1 MEKEKLIIL
10 GNGIAGLT
18 AAVYA
23 GRATLNPLVIS
34 GPESGG
40 QLTMTTE
47 VENFPGFPEGIQGPE
62 LVENTKKQAER
73 FGARFKQE
81 IATKF
86 EKHEDNYKITL
97 SNGEEIITESL
108 IIATGASA
116 RWLGI
121 ESEQKYK
128 GRGIGTCAT
137 CDGFFYRG
145 KEVIVIGGGDSAME
159 ESNFLTKFANK
170 VTIVHRR
177 DEFRAS
183 KIMQEKTFKNP
194 KIEVVWNSEIAEF
207 LGDDKGITG
216 VKLKNTETGEI
227 TDFKCD
233 GVFLALG
240 HIPNTKIFKELLEL
254 NELGY
259 LKTDRDMNTALHG
272 VFGAGDVQDT
282 RFRQAVT
289 AAGSGCM
296 AAMQAEKYIEHKKK

>member
-1 MEKEKLIIL
+1 MEKIIIL
-10 GNGIAGLT
+10 GDGIAGLT

-23 GRATLNPLVIS
+23 ARATLNPLVIS

-47 VENFPGFPEGIQGPE
+47 VENFPGFPQGVQGPE
-62 LVENTKKQAER
+62 LVSNTKKQAER

-86 EKHEDNYKITL
+86 EEENGNYKLTL
-97 SNGEEIITESL
+97 SSGEEIISESI

-121 ESEQKYK
+121 ASEKQYK
-128 GRGIGTCAT
+128 GRGVGTCAT

-145 KEVIVIGGGDSAME
+145 KEVIVVGGGDSAME
-159 ESNFLTKFANK
+159 EANFLTKFANK
-170 VTIVHRR
+170 VTIIHRR

-183 KIMQEKTFKNP
+183 KIMQERTLKNP
-194 KIEVVWNSEIAEF
+194 KINVIWNSAISEYV
-207 LGDDKGITG
+207 GDEKGITG

-240 HIPNTKIFKELLEL
+240 HIPNTNIFKGKLEMHD
-254 NELGY
+254 NGY
-259 LKTDRDMNTALHG
+259 LKTDRDMKTNLQG
-272 VFGAGDVQDT
+272 VFGAGDVQDYK
-282 RFRQAVT
+282 FRQAIT

-296 AAMQAEKYIEHKKK
+296 AAMQAEKYLESKEHS

>member
-1 MEKEKLIIL
+1 MENIIIL

-23 GRATLNPLVIS
+23 ARATLNPLIIS

-40 QLTMTTE
+40 QLTMTTD

-81 IATKF
+81 IATNF
-86 EKHEDNYKITL
+86 EEQNGNFKLTL
-97 SNGEEIITESL
+97 SNGEEIETKSL

-116 RWLGI
+116 RWLGL
-121 ESEQKYK
+121 ESEKKFK
-128 GRGIGTCAT
+128 GKGVGTCAT

-145 KEVIVIGGGDSAME
+145 KDVVVVGGGDSAME
-159 ESNFLTKFANK
+159 EATFLTKFANK
-170 VTIVHRR
+170 VTIIHRK

-183 KIMQEKTFKNP
+183 RIMQDRALNNP
-194 KIEVVWNSEIAEF
+194 KIEVIWNSEIIEYI
-207 LGDDKGITG
+207 GDTQGLTG
-216 VKLKNTETGEI
+216 VKLKNNKTNEVTE
-227 TDFKCD
+227 FKCH

-240 HIPNTKIFKELLEL
+240 HIPNTTIFKGKLDLHD
-254 NELGY
+254 NGY
-259 LKTDRDMNTALHG
+259 LKTDRDMTTNING
-272 VFGAGDVQDT
+272 VFGAGDVQDYK
-282 RFRQAVT
+282 FRQAIT

-296 AAMQAEKYIEHKKK
+296 AAMQAEKYLEHKEHK

>member
-23 GRATLNPLVIS
+23 GRATLNPLIIS
-34 GPESGG
+34 GPQAGG

-81 IATKF
+81 IAVKF

-116 RWLGI
+116 RWLGL
-121 ESEQKYK
+121 ETEEKYK
-128 GRGIGTCAT
+128 GKGIGTCAT

-145 KEVIVIGGGDSAME
+145 KEVVVIGGGDSAME
-159 ESNFLTKFANK
+159 EANFLTKFANK
-170 VTIVHRR
+170 VTIIHRR

-183 KIMQEKTFKNP
+183 KIMQDRTFKNP
-194 KIEVVWNSEIAEF
+194 KIEVIWNSEIAEF
-207 LGDDKGITG
+207 LGDEKGLTG
-216 VKLKNTETGEI
+216 LKLKNTETEEI
-227 TDFKCD
+227 TEFKCD

-240 HIPNTKIFKELLEL
+240 HIPNTKIFKDLIELDEK
-254 NELGY
+254 GY
-259 LKTDRDMNTALHG
+259 LKAERDMTTNLPG
-272 VFGAGDVQDT
+272 VFAAGDVQDT
-282 RFRQAVT
+282 KFRQAIT

-296 AAMQAEKYIEHKKK
+296 AAMQAEKYIEHKY